1 MHKSLNC
8 RGTRD
13 RLRLGAAE
21 LAATRVARG
30 AMVYLD
36 ESKVCFLKRPRV
48 SVLRGGNW
56 RTFVMI
62 VYPPASRIGS
72 YAEPGLSKVHATTSL
87 QRCCQ
92 YHEQSWKASAF
103 QRGVSQKQCGS
114 PGTPKSDDVI
124 PAFLAACEHLFQLTV
139 LELLHGSPMSILWCP
154 DLFLAEHIHI
164 SWTSRTLPR
173 RNIHPRRSAS
183 IMKTVRWCSKTDNR
197 LDIALEEV
205 AEKLV
210 HVGLDE
216 NKRGDILELLLRTND
231 MRQRK
236 L

>member
-72 YAEPGLSKVHATTSL
+72 YAEPGLSKSTRLQVFRDAANTTNN
-87 QRCCQ
+87 
-92 YHEQSWKASAF
+92 
-103 QRGVSQKQCGS
+103 
-114 PGTPKSDDVI
+114 PGKPL
-124 PAFLAACEHLFQLTV
+124 P
-139 LELLHGSPMSILWCP
+139 
-154 DLFLAEHIHI
+154 
-164 SWTSRTLPR
+164 SRE
-173 RNIHPRRSAS
+173 A
-183 IMKTVRWCSKTDNR
+183 
-197 LDIALEEV
+197 
-205 AEKLV
+205 
-210 HVGLDE
+210 
-216 NKRGDILELLLRTND
+216 
-231 MRQRK
+231 
-236 L
+236 